1 MGVLDFL
8 FDGSPP
14 KSVNNYG
21 TTTANIPQWLS
32 DYTQGLISKQNEI
45 AAQGYQAYQGP
56 RVAPFTTDQNNAFN
70 MVRSNVGDYQPAL
83 DQATTATQGALTS
96 SQPYFAAAGQ
106 STPSAIQ
113 GYLNPYM
120 KDVTDQ
126 GTRIAMQNFNEKILP
141 GIDDR
146 FIGSG
151 QSGSSANLDKVLQA
165 SRDVTDNIQ
174 QNANAQLAQGY
185 NSSAAQFAS
194 DAARNAQLGTSVG
207 NLNLN
212 TASGLNQLAQ
222 SKQAL
227 GLTDEQTLQAS
238 GQQQQQN
245 TQQNYDTAYGD
256 FNQQRAFPTQAV
268 TNIANLVQGL
278 PRDTTTQTT
287 STGPANVY
295 QPSPLSQVLA
305 AYGAYKDFTTA
316 RDGGRIRK
324 PKEFA
329 LGGLASLRMPRF
341 AGGTQGPGRPPFMPM
356 APNLPPPNRMVRP
369 MPPPGGP
376 GFVPRPAQQPM
387 FNPNVHP
394 VMLAPQPGLSYMG
407 AR

>member
-14 KSVNNYG
+14 KSVNTYG

-32 DYTQGLISKQNEI
+32 DYTQGLISKQNQI
-45 AAQGYQAYQGP
+45 AAAGYQPYTGP
-56 RVAPFTTDQNNAFN
+56 RVAGFTPDQSSAFN
-70 MVRSNVGDYQPAL
+70 MVRSDVGNYQPTL
-83 DQATTATQGALTS
+83 NQATTDAQGALTS
-96 SQPYFAAAGQ
+96 SQPYFATASQ
-106 STPSAIQ
+106 STPDAIQ
-113 GYLNPYM
+113 GYLNPYE
-120 KDVTDQ
+120 KAVTDQ

-141 GIDDR
+141 GINSQ

-194 DAARNAQLGTSVG
+194 DASRNAQLGTAVG
-207 NLNLN
+207 NLNLS
-212 TASGLNQLAQ
+212 TASGLDQLAQ
-222 SKQAL
+222 SQQGLA
-227 GLTDEQTLQAS
+227 LTDAKALQAT

-245 TQQNYDTAYGD
+245 TQQNLDTAYGD

-295 QPSPLSQVLA
+295 QPSPLSQILA
-305 AYGAYKDFTTA
+305 AYGTYKDLTA
-316 RDGGRIRK
+316 RDGGRIRHPQK
-324 PKEFA
+324 YA
-329 LGGLASLRMPRF
+329 IGGLAALNMPRPT
-341 AGGTQGPGRPPFMPM
+341 GGPMMPLRPPIPAMGP
-356 APNLPPPNRMVRP
+356 RP
-369 MPPPGGP
+369 MMPHPTPR
-376 GFVPRPAQQPM
+376 FVTGLGAPHLRPAI
-387 FNPNVHP
+387 PNIASRIALHTE
-394 VMLAPQPGLSYMG
+394 